1 MNVNKKTETLVGTA
15 LLTAIVF
22 VLQVLAQ
29 PIKFGTFSITLVLM
43 PIVVGAALYGWK
55 SGAWLG
61 LAFGAAVLISGDA
74 SLFLAVNAPGA
85 ILTVL
90 VKGMAAG
97 LCAGFVYKLLEKKNQ
112 WLAII
117 VAAIVCPVVNTG
129 VFLIGCF
136 VFFLDTIKEWA
147 GSDSLGVYIMTGLIG
162 LNFVIELAINLV
174 LSTVIE
180 RIVNAVRHR
189 VAVR

>member
-90 VKGMAAG
+90 VKGIAAG

-136 VFFLDTIKEWA
+136 IFFLDTIKEWA
-147 GSDSLGVYIMTGLIG
+147 GTETLGVYIMTGLIG